1 MKIIISPTKK
11 MVAETN
17 SFLAETTPLFLK
29 KTQVILDTL
38 NSLTYEEAKALW
50 KCNDQIAAENRE
62 RLKQMELAN
71 QLSPAVMSY
80 KGLQF
85 QYMSPDLFSENA
97 LTYMKENLRILS
109 GFYGVLRPFDGI
121 TPYRLEMQTP
131 LQVDGHKNLYHYWG
145 SHLYDALDFSDGP
158 VINLASKE
166 YTKAISPYLKEG
178 DQLIEIMFA
187 NLIDGKLKVKA
198 TLAKMARGQMV
209 RYMAENHVEVVEDLQ
224 HFDHPHYQFSAE
236 HSTSQKYVFIYQD

>member
-29 KTQVILDTL
+29 KTQVIL

-85 QYMSPDLFSENA
+85 QYMSPDLFSETA
-97 LTYMKENLRILS
+97 LTYMKE
-109 GFYGVLRPFDGI
+109 
-121 TPYRLEMQTP
+121 
-131 LQVDGHKNLYHYWG
+131 
-145 SHLYDALDFSDGP
+145 
-158 VINLASKE
+158 
-166 YTKAISPYLKEG
+166 
-178 DQLIEIMFA
+178 
-187 NLIDGKLKVKA
+187 
-198 TLAKMARGQMV
+198 
-209 RYMAENHVEVVEDLQ
+209 
-224 HFDHPHYQFSAE
+224 
-236 HSTSQKYVFIYQD
+236 